1 MQIFFAFFGIY
12 HQIAYITNLPQ
23 LVGYSTGSQKEVDRF
38 GGLLSAIR
46 SAFRSTKDL
55 STYYFYYWCVNFVYH
70 IFSLKWRLGH
80 PKSRKI
86 HH

>member
-23 LVGYSTGSQKEVDRF
+23 LVDYSTGSQKKEVNRF

-55 STYYFYYWCVNFVYH
+55 STYYFYY
-70 IFSLKWRLGH
+70 
-80 PKSRKI
+80 
-86 HH
+86 